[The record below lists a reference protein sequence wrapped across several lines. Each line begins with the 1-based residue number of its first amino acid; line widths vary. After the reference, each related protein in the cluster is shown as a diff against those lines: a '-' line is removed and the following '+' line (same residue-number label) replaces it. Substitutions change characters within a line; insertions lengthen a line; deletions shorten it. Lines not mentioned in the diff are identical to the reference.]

1 MFTPTDSDD
10 LRNKILEIVNG
21 GNIPDSWNI
30 SAITDLSR
38 LFFGIKDFSRLGF
51 IQNWDVSNVE
61 NMSNMFKNSR
71 VNEPLNNW
79 NVSNVKNMQSM
90 FENCLRFNQPLNN
103 WNVSNVENMSNMFQ
117 YCLMFNQPLNNW
129 NVSRVENMLSMFE
142 NCMKFNQPLNDWN
155 ISNVKNMRS
164 MFKDCS
170 MFNQPLNWDLSNVE
184 DMSNMFEG
192 CPLQL
197 ERIRRQ
203 QQQQQQSTQ
212 IAEQMQRAAQIPTDN
227 EKEQPFPECV
237 ICGDYLNNNAG
248 PGPSAKCVNN
258 CNDVINVCKNNHL
271 FHRGCILNSCNA
283 GRVDVASQ
291 MGFNEFQS
299 LQTQSISTTC
309 PICRAKLLPNCQG
322 LRDKERVPT
331 ENINIDGL
339 INKGG
344 KRNRRGN
351 RKTMKCKK
359 SKKTIKERKT
369 KRSRKAKRSRKYK
382 K

>member
-1 MFTPTDSDD
+1 
-10 LRNKILEIVNG
+10 
-21 GNIPDSWNI
+21 
-30 SAITDLSR
+30 
-38 LFFGIKDFSRLGF
+38 
-51 IQNWDVSNVE
+51 
-61 NMSNMFKNSR
+61 MFKNCS
-71 VNEPLNNW
+71 
-79 NVSNVKNMQSM
+79 
-90 FENCLRFNQPLNN
+90 
-103 WNVSNVENMSNMFQ
+103 
-117 YCLMFNQPLNNW
+117 MFNQPLNDW
-129 NVSRVENMLSMFE
+129 NVSRVENMQSMFE

-164 MFKDCS
+164 MFKNCSMFNQPLNDWNVSRVENMQSMFENCMKFNQPLNDWNISNVKNMRSMFKNCS

-184 DMSNMFEG
+184 DTSDMFEG

-197 ERIRRQ
+197 EQIRKQQQRQ
-203 QQQQQQSTQ
+203 QQSMQ

-227 EKEQPFPECV
+227 EKEQPFPRCV
-237 ICGDYLNNNAG
+237 ICDDYLNNNAG
-248 PGPSAKCVNN
+248 PGPSTKCENN

-283 GRVDVASQ
+283 DRVDVASQ
-291 MGFNEFQS
+291 MGFNQFQS

-322 LRDKERVPT
+322 LHDKERVPT
-331 ENINIDGL
+331 ENINTDGL

-344 KRNRRGN
+344 KRKG

-359 SKKTIKERKT
+359 SRKT
-369 KRSRKAKRSRKYK
+369 KKGRKSKRNRKYK